1 MWTKQNTEAH
11 SNKLLT
17 AFDAFLKPKKM
28 SNGIVRV
35 SQGAQF
41 SRIGAVAGWFI
52 MMFLLLIAIVL
63 IVQGMF
69 LSSIPIFLIC
79 FLMIVYI
86 MDYQGI
92 EIHPSKGKIRSYTSF
107 LGAHF
112 GDWYLVEN
120 FNRLIIYQDTLLQSR
135 MMNSGSTYAANHSF
149 DTNRFYVLYM
159 ISDDGNQLIKLYE
172 DESVTK
178 VKIAGANFSSVSELE
193 LVEQITKRK
202 PDIIR

>member
-1 MWTKQNTEAH
+1 MNEAH
-11 SNKLLT
+11 SNKLHA
-17 AFDAFLKPKKM
+17 AFDAFLKPEKL

-35 SQGAQF
+35 AQGAQF

-69 LSSIPIFLIC
+69 PLSIPIFLIC

-86 MDYQGI
+86 MDYRGI
-92 EIHPSKGKIRSYTSF
+92 EVHPTKGKIRSYKSF

-112 GDWYLVEN
+112 GDWYFLEN
-120 FNRLIIYQDTLLQSR
+120 FNRLIIYEDTLLQSR
-135 MMNSGSTYAANHSF
+135 ILNSGSTYATSRSF

-159 ISDDGNQLIKLYE
+159 ISDDGDQLIKLYE

-193 LVEQITKRK
+193 LVEQIIKRK
-202 PDIIR
+202 PDIVR